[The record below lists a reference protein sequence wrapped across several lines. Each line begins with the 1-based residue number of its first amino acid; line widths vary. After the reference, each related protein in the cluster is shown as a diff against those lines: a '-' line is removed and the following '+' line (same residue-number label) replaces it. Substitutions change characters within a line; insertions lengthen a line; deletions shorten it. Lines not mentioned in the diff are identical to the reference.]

1 MRVVSFRGGFGRVDG
16 ETVVPLGADVL
27 RWLAVGDSVEGEPV
41 PLSSL
46 ELLAPVPRPG
56 KIVCV
61 GRNYVEHAHER
72 GFDSPPEPIL
82 FAKYATSVAAPGAT
96 VAVPAL
102 TEQPDW
108 EAELGVVIGPACAR
122 VAVERA
128 LDHVAGYT
136 CLNDLSARDLQNRV
150 SQWTRGKAIDGFL
163 PMGPWLVTPDELGDP
178 QALAVRCRVNGET
191 VQDGHTSLMIWT
203 VAELIAFVSETIT
216 LEPGDVIATG
226 TPAGIGAAR
235 TPPVFLRDGDR
246 VEVEVER
253 IGVLET
259 AVSAPHLPSQSSTG
273 ASSSSTLPSSPST
286 GKTQ

>member
-1 MRVVSFRGGFGRVDG
+1 VRLVSYRGGFGRIEG
-16 ETVVPLGADVL
+16 SQVVPLGADVVE
-27 RWLAVGDSVEGEPV
+27 WLAGSSPVEGEPV
-41 PLSSL
+41 ELDSL

-72 GFDSPPEPIL
+72 GFEAPPEPIL
-82 FAKYATSVAAPGAT
+82 FAKWGNSVVGPDAT
-96 VAVPAL
+96 VAVPPQ

-108 EAELGVVIGPACAR
+108 EAELGVVIGNRCSR
-122 VAVERA
+122 VAPDAA
-128 LDHVAGYT
+128 LACVGGYT

-163 PMGPWLVTPDELGDP
+163 PMGPALVTPDEIGDP
-178 QALAVRCRVNGET
+178 QQLGIRCRVGDET
-191 VQDGHTSLMIWT
+191 MQDSHTSLMIWP

-216 LEPGDVIATG
+216 LEPGDVIASG

-235 TPPVFLRDGDR
+235 TPPRFLRDGDT
-246 VEVEVER
+246 VEVEIER
-253 IGVLET
+253 IGVLRT
-259 AVSAPHLPSQSSTG
+259 TIAAPHLPQSSIG
-273 ASSSSTLPSSPST
+273 SSSSSTFPSRDSS